1 MPCRSWCHWEGNPRT
16 FSFSLPSRCSA
27 YRSIAAFSAISLYWS
42 NDTKFRKR
50 HSVSVAL
57 LLLLL
62 RPTDLVMKNIPE
74 LQRAERPFCCL
85 LRAAVLC
92 GKDRFFFCGVLYQN
106 KAKLAWNTSCVLAR
120 QCSIALQGRQCCG
133 DSW

>member
-62 RPTDLVMKNIPE
+62 RPTSLVMKNIPE

-92 GKDRFFFCGVLYQN
+92 GKDRFFSVVSSTKIKQ
-106 KAKLAWNTSCVLAR
+106 KLTWNMSCVLAR
-120 QCSIALQGRQCCG
+120 QCSIALQGRQWCG